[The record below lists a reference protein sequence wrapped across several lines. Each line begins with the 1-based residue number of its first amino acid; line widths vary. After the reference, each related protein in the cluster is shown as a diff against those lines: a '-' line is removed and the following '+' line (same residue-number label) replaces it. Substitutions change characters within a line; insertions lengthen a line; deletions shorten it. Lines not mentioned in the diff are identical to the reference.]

1 MKIKELIF
9 LVVFCALILI
19 GSILMVATAL
29 ISTTVNVYDP
39 YVVIG
44 KHEHNGKCYI
54 QTWIEV
60 TPEEYIGLDI
70 GDPYPSN

>member
-1 MKIKELIF
+1 MKNKWIL
-9 LVVFCALILI
+9 FCALLII

-29 ISTTVNVYDP
+29 MSTTVNVYDP

-60 TPEEYIGLDI
+60 TPEKYIGLDI
-70 GDPYPSN
+70 GDEYEDK

>member
-1 MKIKELIF
+1 MKNKWILF
-9 LVVFCALILI
+9 CFCALLII

-60 TPEEYIGLDI
+60 TPEQYIGLDI
-70 GDPYPSN
+70 GDEYEDR

>member
-1 MKIKELIF
+1 MKNKWILF
-9 LVVFCALILI
+9 CFCALLII

-29 ISTTVNVYDP
+29 ISMTVNVYDP

-60 TPEEYIGLDI
+60 TPEQYIGLDI
-70 GDPYPSN
+70 GDPYPNE